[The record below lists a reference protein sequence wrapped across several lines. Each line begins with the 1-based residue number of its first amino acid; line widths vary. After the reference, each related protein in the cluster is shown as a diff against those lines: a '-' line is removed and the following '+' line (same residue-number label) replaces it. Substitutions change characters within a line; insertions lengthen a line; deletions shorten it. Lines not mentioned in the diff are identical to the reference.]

1 MSEGLGLMGGGVSE
15 AFEEAFN
22 LLCGDKIGYG
32 MSREVFECALLPG
45 YVVKVETA
53 RERFQNI
60 MEWETWRAVQSTSAS
75 RWFAEC
81 KWISPNG
88 KILIQER
95 TRPPSP
101 AEFVEKVPV
110 WFTDLKRTNWGM
122 ALTNKDNRQ
131 YLVCHDYGTS
141 LMLQDGTTTRRMKK
155 AAWYDA

>member
-1 MSEGLGLMGGGVSE
+1 MSA

-22 LLCGDKIGYG
+22 LLCGEKIGYG

-45 YVVKVETA
+45 YVVKVETD
-53 RERFQNI
+53 RQRFQNVI
-60 MEWETWRAVQSTSAS
+60 EWETWNTVVGTAAS

-95 TRPPSP
+95 TRPPAP
-101 AEFVEKVPV
+101 TEFLDRVPV

-122 ALTNKDNRQ
+122 ARAGKDGTGRQ
-131 YLVCHDYGTS
+131 FLVCHDYGTS
-141 LMLQDGTTTRRMKK
+141 LALQEGTSTKRMKR
-155 AAWYDA
+155 AEWYEA

>member
-1 MSEGLGLMGGGVSE
+1 MSQ

-45 YVVKVETA
+45 YVVKVETD

-60 MEWETWRAVQSTSAS
+60 MEWETWRIVSGTASS

-88 KILIQER
+88 KVLIQER
-95 TRPPSP
+95 TRP
-101 AEFVEKVPV
+101 AGLLEFPERIPL
-110 WFTDLKRTNWGM
+110 WFTDTKRSNWGM
-122 ALTNKDNRQ
+122 ARAKNKDGSPGKEW
-131 YLVCHDYGTS
+131 LVCHDYGTS
-141 LMLQDGTTTRRMKK
+141 LMLQDGTTTKRLKK
-155 AAWYDA
+155 AEWYDA

>member
-1 MSEGLGLMGGGVSE
+1 MMFEEE

-22 LLCGDKIGYG
+22 LLCGTKIGEG
-32 MSREVFECALLPG
+32 MSRTVFECALLPNC
-45 YVVKVETA
+45 VVKVETA
-53 RERFQNI
+53 PQRFQNI
-60 MEWETWRAVQSTSAS
+60 LEWETWQIVCGTQAS

-95 TRPPSP
+95 TRPPAP
-101 AEFVEKVPV
+101 TEFLEKVPI

-122 ALTNKDNRQ
+122 AATNKDAKQ

-141 LMLQDGTTTRRMKK
+141 LMLQDGTSTKRMKK
-155 AAWYDA
+155 AEWYDA